1 MPRPGF
7 RLRYLVFHGPGR
19 VAAGVEFGPGLN
31 VVYGASETGKSFV
44 VESIDFMLGG
54 KPPLRDIP
62 QRAGY
67 DRVLLGIET
76 IEGEQFTLLR
86 SADGGGFRLYDGL
99 HREPPSESIPSREL
113 ADHHN
118 EKSPNNLSS
127 FLLEKCG
134 LVGQR
139 IRRNKL
145 GDTNSLSFR
154 NLARLLIVTET
165 EIIEQRSPL
174 TDGNPTADTSNF
186 ATFKLLLTGVDDGA
200 LTVTRPA
207 GSEDQ
212 SREAQLVLLDQLLS
226 DYRDRVKEIT
236 NNPKELE
243 EQLARLER
251 SLAEQEET
259 LNQTE
264 AGYRQLVSQRRDLR
278 QKIEMARERRSEI
291 SGMLSRFALLDEHY
305 VSDISRLRGIE
316 EGGTL
321 FAVLGQSPCPLC
333 GAEPSHQNTNGDCDG
348 NVGAVVAG
356 ARSEARKIELLRKEL
371 SETVANLKREGAGF
385 GKRLPK
391 VEQELESV
399 SAQIDRLVAP
409 RLAQL
414 RTSYA
419 GLADKRG
426 EVREALAVFTTI
438 QDLEKRRAAI
448 EAGDGDQQNSSVA
461 EGDLQMIVA
470 ENFARTVESI
480 LMEWHFPDPER
491 VYFDSKL
498 RDLVIAGKPRTARG
512 KGLRAITHAAFTI
525 GLMQYC
531 KLNETPHPGFVVLDS
546 PLLAYRAPEGTEDDL
561 SGTDL
566 DEKFYGYLEALPAD
580 RQAIIIENID
590 PPTAIANRPQ
600 VVMFSNNPHSGRQ
613 GFFPAVPTN
622 RLF

>member
-1 MPRPGF
+1 MSRPGF
-7 RLRYLVFHGPGR
+7 HLRHLVFHGSGR
-19 VAAGVEFGPGLN
+19 AAAAVDFGPGLN

-67 DRVLLGIET
+67 DRVLLGLET
-76 IEGEQFTLLR
+76 STGEKFTLLR
-86 SADGGGFRLYDGL
+86 SVDGGAFRLYEGL
-99 HREPPSESIPSREL
+99 HRDPPAESVAMREL
-113 ADHHN
+113 ADHHSD
-118 EKSPNNLSS
+118 KSPNNLSS
-127 FLLEKCG
+127 FLLGKCG

-145 GDTNSLSFR
+145 GETNSLSFR

-165 EIIEQRSPL
+165 EITEQRSPL
-174 TDGNPTADTSNF
+174 SDGNPNADTSNF

-200 LTVTRPA
+200 LAVTRPTEA
-207 GSEDQ
+207 EDQ
-212 SREAQLVLLDQLLS
+212 SREAQLALLDQLLS

-236 NNPKELE
+236 DNPKELE
-243 EQLARLER
+243 VQLGRLER
-251 SLAEQEET
+251 SLAEQEGT

-264 AGYRQLVSQRRDLR
+264 SGYRQLVSERRELR
-278 QKIEMARERRSEI
+278 QKLETARERRLEI
-291 SGMLSRFALLDEHY
+291 SGMLSRFALLDKHY
-305 VSDISRLRGIE
+305 LSDIDRLRGIE

-321 FAVLGQSPCPLC
+321 FAVLGQFPCPLC
-333 GAEPSHQNTNGDCDG
+333 GAEPSHQNNNGECDG

-356 ARSEARKIELLRKEL
+356 ARSEAAKIDLLRKEL
-371 SETVANLKREGAGF
+371 SETVANLRREGAGF
-385 GKRLPK
+385 GKRMPK
-391 VEQELESV
+391 IEEALEAVCSE
-399 SAQIDRLVAP
+399 IDRLVSP

-414 RTSYA
+414 RTNYA

-438 QDLEKRRAAI
+438 RDLEKRRAAI
-448 EAGDGDQQNSSVA
+448 ESGSDSEQSPSVA

-470 ENFARTVESI
+470 EKFARTVEGV
-480 LMEWHFPDPER
+480 LLEWHFPDAER
-491 VYFDSKL
+491 VYFDAKS

-512 KGLRAITHAAFTI
+512 KGLRAITHAAFTV

-531 KLNETPHPGFVVLDS
+531 KMNDTPHPGFVVLDS

-566 DEKFYGYLEALPAD
+566 NEKFYGYLEALPVD

-590 PPTAIANRPQ
+590 PPKLIADRPQ
-600 VVMFSNNPHSGRQ
+600 VVMFNNNPHSGRQ
-613 GFFPAVPTN
+613 GFFPPLPPN
-622 RLF
+622 LFT